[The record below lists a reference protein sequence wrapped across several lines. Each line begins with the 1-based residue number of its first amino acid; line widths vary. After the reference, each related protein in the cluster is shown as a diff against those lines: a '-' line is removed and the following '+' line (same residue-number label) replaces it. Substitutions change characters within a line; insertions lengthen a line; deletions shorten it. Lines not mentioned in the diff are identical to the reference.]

1 VAKSSKSIKKNK
13 KTPIKNKKPNI
24 SERTFKQVGSKEDND
39 VSDQDM
45 EDVEEVKGPV
55 KVSKDRSKKFPEIV
69 MIPLPFKLEPK
80 IYKLMEEPA

>member
-1 VAKSSKSIKKNK
+1 MAKSSKSIKKNK

-55 KVSKDRSKKFPEIV
+55 
-69 MIPLPFKLEPK
+69 
-80 IYKLMEEPA
+80 